1 MPNNVILETR
11 NLKQY
16 FFLKRKHNDK
26 VQLRRMRAEI
36 LEHYAA
42 AGDELPAVDDL
53 EAAYRR
59 NPEDGDI
66 PEPVRTI
73 LEQYVWYRDMQGTR
87 MAVKANDGVSL
98 KVHAGETVGIVGESG
113 CGKSTYG
120 RSLLRLYKPTDGRV
134 IFDGRDITEYSVR
147 KMRPLRTEMQV
158 IFQDPYSSL
167 DPRMTVGRIIGEAL
181 VEHGLYQAGSQEL
194 EDYILEIMETCGLAG
209 YMIHRYPHEFSGGQR
224 QRVGIA
230 RALALK
236 PKLVVCDEA
245 VSALDVSIQAQI
257 INLLK
262 ELQRTFQ
269 MAYIF
274 ISHDL
279 SVVKHISDRIAVMYL
294 GKIVELADKR
304 SLYAAPQHPYT
315 KALLSAIPIT
325 DLEAMKRRKRILLQ
339 GDLPSNVITPSGC
352 TFHSRCPI
360 AQDICRRVEPKLEGD
375 SPNHQAAC
383 HFRGK
388 DIGEVVRI

>member
-1 MPNNVILETR
+1 MPDDVILETQD
-11 NLKQY
+11 LKQY
-16 FFLKRKHNDK
+16 FFLRRKRNERARLKR
-26 VQLRRMRAEI
+26 LRLDIVERC
-36 LEHYAA
+36 AA
-42 AGDELPAVDDL
+42 AGSEPPKFDEIEAIFRQDPANAGIPPAVRTLL
-53 EAAYRR
+53 EEY
-59 NPEDGDI
+59 
-66 PEPVRTI
+66 T
-73 LEQYVWYRDMQGTR
+73 WYKDAHGAPL
-87 MAVKANDGVSL
+87 AVKANDGVSL

-113 CGKSTYG
+113 CGKSTFG
-120 RSLLRLYKPTDGRV
+120 RALLKLYQPTHGRV
-134 IFDGRDITEYSVR
+134 IFDGKDITYYSTR
-147 KMRPLRTEMQV
+147 KMTPLRTEMQI

-167 DPRMTVGRIIGEAL
+167 DPRMTVGQIIGEAL
-181 VEHGLYQAGSQEL
+181 VEHGIYKKGSQEL
-194 EDYILEIMETCGLAG
+194 EDYVLEIMETCGLAD

-262 ELQRTFQ
+262 ALQRRFS

-294 GKIVELADKR
+294 GKIVELADKH
-304 SLYAAPQHPYT
+304 SLYANPLHPYT

-325 DLEAMKRRKRILLQ
+325 DLEAVKKRKRILLQ

-352 TFHSRCPI
+352 AFHTRCPI

-375 SPNHQAAC
+375 NPNHQAAC
-383 HFRGK
+383 HFKGK
-388 DIGEVVRI
+388 DIEEVVGI